1 VDCRWDAIAQS
12 VDDRTPTERGEIP
25 EGQVAEDGSQ
35 RPYMAGGGE
44 KDHVVQF
51 CVQKKWNRL
60 EWMGME

>member
-1 VDCRWDAIAQS
+1 MDCRWDAIAQS

-44 KDHVVQF
+44 EDYVIRL
-51 CVQKKWNRL
+51 CVQQKRN
-60 EWMGME
+60 GMV